1 MTNWRLTRAGLREEL
16 TRYRS
21 ASVQIDVT
29 RSKSREPK

>member
-1 MTNWRLTRAGLREEL
+1 MTNWRLTAAGLREEL

-21 ASVQIDVT
+21 AAVEIDVM